1 MNTATFIS
9 CKKTFKHAVSFYTF
23 ASMNIPF
30 YKYQGT
36 GNDFV
41 LIDNRLQF
49 FDKNNAKLVKN
60 LCDRRFGIG
69 ADGLILLERH
79 ATFDFRMVYYNS
91 DGNESSMC
99 GNGGRCLVA
108 FAKQL
113 GVISNKASFEAIDG
127 YHYATI
133 DDNDIVALQMK
144 NVDTI
149 QVEEN
154 YSFLNTGS
162 PHHVTL
168 VSDLKSFDVK
178 AEGAKIR

>member
-79 ATFDFRMVYYNS
+79 AMVSLIHDNINVS
-91 DGNESSMC
+91 L
-99 GNGGRCLVA
+99 NGLIRYLFV
-108 FAKQL
+108 
-113 GVISNKASFEAIDG
+113 
-127 YHYATI
+127 
-133 DDNDIVALQMK
+133 
-144 NVDTI
+144 
-149 QVEEN
+149 
-154 YSFLNTGS
+154 
-162 PHHVTL
+162 VT
-168 VSDLKSFDVK
+168 
-178 AEGAKIR
+178 